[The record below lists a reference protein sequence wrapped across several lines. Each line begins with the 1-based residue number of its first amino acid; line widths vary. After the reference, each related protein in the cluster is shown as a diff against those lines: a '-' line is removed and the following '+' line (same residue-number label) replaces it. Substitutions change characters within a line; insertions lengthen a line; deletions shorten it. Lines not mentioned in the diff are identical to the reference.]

1 MVKKKTRLPKLP
13 QLLDRKIYKTGQ
25 TRGADDDV
33 IYQNRVSRS
42 STVLI
47 PYSIWDDIN
56 VLLMDGKVF
65 FENDFIV
72 LISPREYFDNE
83 NIELVLEQKNLEL
96 GKNTLVFYQQRAD
109 WDSYNPEDMNW
120 KEANSRKS
128 PLNGQYVARIAAT
141 TALSNGVKI
150 SRGYNTTGM
159 KGAGIR
165 LYEYASKEQTEKCRA
180 QLEAIF
186 WLCQD
191 AFDAVTE
198 FDMTIENANI
208 RKKSCFKKAK
218 EAGLL
223 DDKKLQDARIINESK
238 VTICPLCLE
247 PLSGFGF
254 FSRLVQALGREVHD
268 LTVTEVN
275 LFHIRELQYCEF
287 NHKPYNLG
295 WGHHHCNVVVKDT
308 GIDQTVKWM
317 SDVVERNIDQ
327 GYFVRKNNDCDT
339 R

>member
-1 MVKKKTRLPKLP
+1 MVKKKARLPKLP

-33 IYQNRVSRS
+33 IYQNRVFRS

-47 PYSIWDDIN
+47 PYSIWNNTD
-56 VLLMDGKVF
+56 VFLDGKVV

-72 LISPREYFDNE
+72 LISPCVYFNNK
-83 NIELVLEQKNLEL
+83 NIEQELKQKNLEL
-96 GKNTLVFYQQRAD
+96 GKNALVFYQQRTD
-109 WDSYNPEDMNW
+109 WDNINPEDMNW
-120 KEANSRKS
+120 KEATSRKS

-165 LYEYASKEQTEKCRA
+165 LYEYASKEQTEKCRT

-186 WLCQD
+186 WFCED
-191 AFDAVTE
+191 AIDAVTE
-198 FDMTIENANI
+198 FGMTVEDANT
-208 RKKSCFKKAK
+208 RKTGCFKKAK

-275 LFHIRELQYCEF
+275 LFHIRELQYGEF

-295 WGHHHCNVVVKDT
+295 WGHHHCNVVVKDS
-308 GIDQTVKWM
+308 GINQTVEWM
-317 SDVVERNIDQ
+317 NNVVERNIEQ
-327 GYFVRKNNDCDT
+327 GYFIRKNDDS
-339 R
+339 